1 MIGRWLADK
10 YTAIK
15 RRFAAPRL
23 FLADRTLVYIAGG
36 NEQRMP
42 FDEIQRI
49 DAYPG
54 MTDASFQWAVVYT
67 GARDKITILES
78 TENFIPV
85 FDAVLEHL
93 GMNGPETRTN
103 LVSMSPYDGKNQ
115 MKRTLYERNAGGPTI
130 RQAS

>member
-23 FLADRTLVYIAGG
+23 FLAGKTLVYIAGG
-36 NEQRMP
+36 NEQRLP

-67 GARDKITILES
+67 GIRDKITILES

-85 FDAVLEHL
+85 FDTVLEHL

-103 LVSMSPYDGKNQ
+103 LVSMSPYDGRNQ
-115 MKRTLYERNAGGPTI
+115 MKRMIYQ
-130 RQAS
+130 RQASNPTV

>member
-67 GARDKITILES
+67 GSRDKITILES

-115 MKRTLYERNAGGPTI
+115 MKRMVYQ
-130 RQAS
+130 RQASTPTV

>member
-1 MIGRWLADK
+1 MIDQWLLEK
-10 YTAIK
+10 YTALK

-23 FLADRTLVYIAGG
+23 FLAGKTLVYIAGG
-36 NEQRMP
+36 HEQRLA

-54 MTDASFQWAVVYT
+54 MTDASIQWAVVYT

-78 TENFIPV
+78 TENFIRV

-93 GMNGPETRTN
+93 GMNGPEARTM
-103 LVSMSPYDGKNQ
+103 LMSMSPYDCKNQ
-115 MKRTLYERNAGGPTI
+115 LKRTLYQRPGSRPDNPER
-130 RQAS
+130 